1 METTAP
7 TPRHNWFI
15 FILFLA
21 MCILI
26 WSLTSCGVLKNHY
39 LHKYC
44 QSKDSISYVENTIVD
59 FDTIYRKLDGETIYI
74 NSPCDS
80 AGILKPFLLKKKT
93 NGITATVTST
103 NNVLTVDCDV
113 DSLMVVNS
121 NLVKTIKD
129 FKHTTQQVR
138 VNELTKL
145 QGFWIITG
153 QWLLGLLIAYILF
166 RVFKGYLKSYF
177 PFIK

>member
-1 METTAP
+1 METTQP

-129 FKHTTQQVR
+129 FKHTTQQIK
-138 VNELTKL
+138 VNELTKW
-145 QGFWIITG
+145 QGFWIISG
-153 QWLLGLLIAYILF
+153 YILWVILLIYVIVKVIRL
-166 RVFKGYLKSYF
+166 YLH
-177 PFIK
+177 I